1 VRFSPSIDGDAVR
14 RGYGFAPQDLV
25 IGWSGV
31 VRAWHGLDLLVK
43 VLAIRPSMKLL
54 IIGDGPDRDNIER
67 AAASLGVAGRIR
79 FAGQVPRDQVAEQL
93 AAIDVGAV
101 ADDRTGYASPMKL
114 VEYMAMG
121 KPVVAPDLANI
132 RDILTGGREGLLFAP
147 GDPGSMA
154 SCLDE
159 LTSPVVRAEIG
170 LRARGRVLQELNW
183 LAHARTIVDAVAGM
197 GAPRA
202 MRAN

>member
-1 VRFSPSIDGDAVR
+1 
-14 RGYGFAPQDLV
+14 V

-121 KPVVAPDLANI
+121 KAVAAPDLENI
-132 RDILTGGREGLLFAP
+132 RDLVTADSDGLLFSA
-147 GDPGSMA
+147 GSVEA
-154 SCLDE
+154 LATTLARLAD
-159 LTSPVVRAEIG
+159 AG
-170 LRARGRVLQELNW
+170 LRVTLGRAGRRRVETDRNW
-183 LAHARTIVDAVAGM
+183 ASIARTILGAVAGT
-197 GAPRA
+197 
-202 MRAN
+202 